1 MQPSRTYFH
10 GSRGLFLALLLLSQ
24 VYLWNLESGAVM
36 RKLLAQE
43 LQARPP
49 GERSVEAVAFMYD
62 GLK

>member
-1 MQPSRTYFH
+1 
-10 GSRGLFLALLLLSQ
+10 LLLRTAWQ

-36 RKLLAQE
+36 RKLLAPG

-49 GERSVEAVAFMYD
+49 GERSVEAVAFMHE